1 MSFAVAAF
9 NYHHPVALHPVMAS
23 APWTIYHAVVRR
35 FPSQQFESVSLSLC
49 DVKREFEGTGTD
61 VWRGWTPRSHCL
73 CICVYDCILGETVSA
88 VMDSPPGRTITTPLS
103 SWRRQMR
110 MMETTTTTAGWL
122 APANKTKKKKNLIW
136 NLVKTFCSNKAA
148 LGNHLDIIFPFWN
161 SFLVWPPSYMID
173 LLFLGGDVCAR
184 RVSDA
189 RHQSEFCELF
199 QTKDER
205 ESDGQRLGPLLCHS
219 LLAAV
224 IRCARS
230 RTNQKD
236 NDTHPF
242 LFCPGGIH
250 RLFILCTCLF

>member
-73 CICVYDCILGETVSA
+73 CICVYDCIFGETVSA
-88 VMDSPPGRTITTPLS
+88 VMDSPPGRTITTTPLS
-103 SWRRQMR
+103 SWRRQTR

-148 LGNHLDIIFPFWN
+148 LGNHLDTIFPFRN

-173 LLFLGGDVCAR
+173 LLFLGDVCAR

-230 RTNQKD
+230 QNQK
-236 NDTHPF
+236 
-242 LFCPGGIH
+242 G
-250 RLFILCTCLF
+250 

>member
-122 APANKTKKKKNLIW
+122 APANKTKKKEKPNLKFSQNI
-136 NLVKTFCSNKAA
+136 LFQQGSSGKSSRHHFPLSKQFPCLAA
-148 LGNHLDIIFPFWN
+148 ELYDWSP
-161 SFLVWPPSYMID
+161 
-173 LLFLGGDVCAR
+173 FLGGC
-184 RVSDA
+184 
-189 RHQSEFCELF
+189 L
-199 QTKDER
+199 
-205 ESDGQRLGPLLCHS
+205 
-219 LLAAV
+219 
-224 IRCARS
+224 
-230 RTNQKD
+230 RTS
-236 NDTHPF
+236 
-242 LFCPGGIH
+242 G
-250 RLFILCTCLF
+250 